1 MKCILARWPRV
12 ETFIPEWKTTFLH
25 MIEQILLALPDVRKE
40 ALDYDNYTVDIFKG
54 TRKISLNSM
63 LLNMHHL
70 SYRDYSLSFWIPI

>member
-1 MKCILARWPRV
+1 
-12 ETFIPEWKTTFLH
+12 

-70 SYRDYSLSFWIPI
+70 SYRDYSLSF